1 MHGTQKST
9 LLSNASN
16 TNASNNLAYDM
27 KIYLQ
32 SDENIKNEPQQQQQQ
47 ASFMNISPAL
57 SSSSVETLTNTS
69 SDSGYQQ
76 KLWEASK
83 EVSNN
88 AANANNSQFNTE
100 SMNEANNANQYRWS
114 PYNAKS
120 TSKSSSSSSSFSTV
134 SCSSSV
140 SSEQSFTANDKTN
153 VYQQTYK
160 NLYGE
165 QMEPME
171 LKSSSSASV
180 TPDSKQTSMSLDNS
194 IGTSSANSESLSRE
208 CVNCGSVSTPLWRRD
223 GSGYYLCNACG
234 IYNRMNKTSSKT
246 VYDKSVRKAVSL

>member
-1 MHGTQKST
+1 MHGTQKSS
-9 LLSNASN
+9 LLSAT

-27 KIYLQ
+27 KIYLK
-32 SDENIKNEPQQQQQQ
+32 SEENIKSEPQQQQQQ

-57 SSSSVETLTNTS
+57 SSSSAETLTNTS

-76 KLWEASK
+76 KLWESSK

-88 AANANNSQFNTE
+88 TTNATNSQFNTD
-100 SMNEANNANQYRWS
+100 SMNDANNTQQYRWS
-114 PYNAKS
+114 PYSANAKS
-120 TSKSSSSSSSFSTV
+120 NSKSSSSSSSFSTL

-140 SSEQSFTANDKTN
+140 SSEHSFTTNDKTN
-153 VYQQTYK
+153 AYQQSFK
-160 NLYGE
+160 NIYGD
-165 QMEPME
+165 QMEPMDM
-171 LKSSSSASV
+171 KPSSASV
-180 TPDSKQTSMSLDNS
+180 TPVSKQTSISLDNS
-194 IGTSSANSESLSRE
+194 IGTSSANSDTLSRE

-246 VYDKSVRKAVSL
+246 VYDKSVRKAVS